1 MTSKFTLALL
11 ATSIGLLL
19 PLTALADTTPQTVGT
34 GATNVAD
41 PTSTKRTATLEI
53 DPGTVSF
60 VSGTNNVIA
69 FNQQNVSDL
78 TNKDTKKVLSSKHDS
93 LILDNYL
100 GTGTPWTLSAQLSQF
115 TDKKHFL
122 TGTMALTVN
131 NPKDDAETTMKDD
144 GTPKNLD
151 FNQDGSSKVPLYQSP
166 RDTGMGQVTLPID
179 YQLTLNQAKYAG
191 TYSATLTYTFA
202 ETADSAVG
210 TTPVTAQ

>member
-11 ATSIGLLL
+11 VTSIGLLL

-131 NPKDDAETTMKDD
+131 SPADDA
-144 GTPKNLD
+144 GTKMTDKATKNLD
-151 FNQDGSSKVPLYQSP
+151 FNQNGSSKVPLYQAAQ
-166 RDTGMGQVTLPID
+166 DTGMGQVTLPID

-210 TTPVTAQ
+210 ATPTTAQ

>member
-1 MTSKFTLALL
+1 MTAKFTLSLL

-19 PLTALADTTPQTVGT
+19 PLTALADTTTQTVGT
-34 GATNVAD
+34 GATNVTD

-122 TGTMALTVN
+122 TGTMALTVK
-131 NPKDDAETTMKDD
+131 PTDDAGTTMTG
-144 GTPKNLD
+144 GTTQNLS
-151 FNQDGSSKVPLYQSP
+151 FGQDGSSKVPLYQAAK
-166 RDTGMGQVTLPID
+166 DTGMGQVTLPID

-210 TTPVTAQ
+210 ATPATAQ

>member
-1 MTSKFTLALL
+1 MTSKFTLSLL

-19 PLTALADTTPQTVGT
+19 PLTALADTTTQTVGT

-60 VSGTNNVIA
+60 VSGMNTTIT
-69 FNQQNVSDL
+69 FDKQNVRNL
-78 TNKDTKKVLSSKHDS
+78 TATNTNKTLSSQDS

-122 TGTMALTVN
+122 TGTMALTVEK
-131 NPKDDAETTMKDD
+131 PKDDAGTTMT
-144 GTPKNLD
+144 GPTTQNLN
-151 FNQDGSSKVPLYQSP
+151 FSQDGSSKVPLYQAAQ
-166 RDTGMGQVTLPID
+166 DTGMGQVTLPID

-191 TYSATLTYTFA
+191 HYSATLTYTFA

-210 TTPVTAQ
+210 ATPTAAR